1 MSMPQNI
8 IDSQTILNNYKYKN
22 VCESLQKKKIIDSKS
37 HEKTNPKKKYKK
49 IDVSK
54 STYKTFIVNNQSNK
68 DIFLKSIIKFIKYL
82 IIINL
87 IYPIVSLYNI
97 SLVIIEIK
105 NYDYYPILNTRYIG
119 KPMKIYFNDCLTNE
133 DYDFK
138 YENDYLFI
146 RTNDNF
152 VNIVLSWDNSIGE
165 TVTDEF
171 SKELFSTEEIMSDKT
186 YLISKK
192 ENSIYVTDLIPKNK
206 NIKFSREIPVDEN
219 KIEEINII
227 TATNKEKRFKGDISN
242 KVVTEKLSRNE
253 NLNQRI
259 LEEQTFYLNNKKKPT
274 SQIIDSQIN
283 IKVSDEENTNPHHYE
298 KIT

>member
-1 MSMPQNI
+1 M
-8 IDSQTILNNYKYKN
+8 
-22 VCESLQKKKIIDSKS
+22 
-37 HEKTNPKKKYKK
+37 
-49 IDVSK
+49 
-54 STYKTFIVNNQSNK
+54 
-68 DIFLKSIIKFIKYL
+68 
-82 IIINL
+82 

-97 SLVIIEIK
+97 SLVTIEIK

-192 ENSIYVTDLIPKNK
+192 ENSKYVTDLIPKNK